1 LTLPDTTP
9 ILLCYD
15 RSDGSRHAIE
25 TAASLFPGHK
35 AIVLH
40 VWSPIAIMVSMYA
53 GAVSIPV
60 YDDSAL
66 QEAAATV
73 AEEGLAVATGAG
85 LSAKAQTAEVTYE
98 GTWHT
103 ILGVADQCDAE
114 IIVLGARGRS
124 TFKSIV
130 LGSVSHGVA
139 QHARRP
145 VLIVPPAMPAPTSA

>member
-1 LTLPDTTP
+1 MTLPETTP

-25 TAASLFPGHK
+25 TAARLFPGHT

-40 VWSPIAIMVSMYA
+40 IWSPVAIMASVYGGGVLM
-53 GAVSIPV
+53 PV

-73 AEEGLAVATGAG
+73 AEEGVALATGAG
-85 LSAKAQTAEVTYE
+85 LSAQAQTTESAYE
-98 GTWHT
+98 GTWHA
-103 ILGVADQCDAE
+103 ILEVADECDAG
-114 IIVLGARGRS
+114 IIVLGARGLS

-145 VLIVPPAMPAPTSA
+145 VLIVPPAASPA